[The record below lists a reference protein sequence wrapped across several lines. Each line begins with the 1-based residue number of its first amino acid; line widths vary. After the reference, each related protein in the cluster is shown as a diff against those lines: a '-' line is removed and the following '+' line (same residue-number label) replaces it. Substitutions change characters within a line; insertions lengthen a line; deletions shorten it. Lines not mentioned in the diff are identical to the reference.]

1 MHKDRLK
8 QICENKKIDIMGV
21 APIGP
26 YFELEKILN
35 DRKQKEH
42 LTGMEEEDINNSDI
56 RLSFKDFGYYPYNK
70 NKDEYGD
77 FVNLI
82 KNDTI

>member
-42 LTGMEEEDINNSDI
+42 TY
-56 RLSFKDFGYYPYNK
+56 GYGRRRYK
-70 NKDEYGD
+70 
-77 FVNLI
+77 
-82 KNDTI
+82 

>member
-42 LTGMEEEDINNSDI
+42 LTGMEEEDINKRINP
-56 RLSFKDFGYYPYNK
+56 RLIMDDAKSVIVQRF
-70 NKDEYGD
+70 
-77 FVNLI
+77 
-82 KNDTI
+82 